1 MRIPTG
7 ARAPTVWRPMPI
19 SSPGSPM
26 RLATEAPFNLEATV
40 RVLQRRP
47 SNLIDR
53 WDHARY
59 RRMLR
64 LGDRPVLIEVVNH
77 DTLEAPARDL
87 VR

>member
-1 MRIPTG
+1 
-7 ARAPTVWRPMPI
+7 
-19 SSPGSPM
+19 
-26 RLATEAPFNLEATV
+26 
-40 RVLQRRP
+40 VLQRRP

-77 DTLEAPARDL
+77 GTLEAPARDL